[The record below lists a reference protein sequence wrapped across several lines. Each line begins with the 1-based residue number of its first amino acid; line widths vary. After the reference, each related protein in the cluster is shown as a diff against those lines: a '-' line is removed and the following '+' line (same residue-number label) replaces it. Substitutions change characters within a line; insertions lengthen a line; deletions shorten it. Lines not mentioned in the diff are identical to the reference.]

1 MDLPYFISDFH
12 IKLQKAILLDSR
24 LSGQARSRFED
35 FLRKGSNFDV
45 SPAVFVA
52 AEHGYIGLK
61 MDWTWGYTPQMAFVF
76 YDRIDDKP
84 FV

>member
-61 MDWTWGYTPQMAFVF
+61 MD
-76 YDRIDDKP
+76 
-84 FV
+84 